1 VVLLTALLL
10 LLLLAAFSAG
20 LMYIVS
26 TETRLGASY
35 RETNTAYY
43 GAEAAMEKMT
53 VDVSSLYTVRHA
65 PSVSEIQALG
75 TSSYQPALP
84 GITFPLYTFTVPSSG
99 GMPVSQFRNVSS
111 GPNEGLVASIIPLT
125 LTVTAHRYWGAE
137 VTLTRGIEVA
147 LLPVFQFGVF
157 FDRDLS
163 YSPGAL
169 FDLGGRVHTNT
180 NLFLASSAAAGLIFH
195 SKITVA
201 GDVIRTELSNGVSNA
216 TTRNQPIYIPT
227 APGGCDGA
235 RPACRNL
242 LMNEGSRVGGPTSAE
257 NSNWPNISSSTYNG
271 MIRNIKT
278 GARPLNLTFVAL
290 GLRPIEI
297 IRRPPAGES
306 PTSLMGG
313 SRLYN
318 VAQIRVLI
326 SEKSADLPG
335 GAGIRLANVS
345 PYYSGGSFGSTNTAF
360 AEGTAWPP
368 WPAEPGGTGRDFI
381 APPNTPGLD
390 PILGA
395 CVPPRNGSS
404 TCWPLINGYLQVDRR
419 NADGTYSDVTAEWLN
434 LGIARENANAILKF
448 QKFRDLN
455 GDGTLEAST
464 LGLANNN
471 PDKFYPLNLY
481 DPREG
486 EWRDVP
492 FSTDAADTTCA
503 VGGIMNLVELDV
515 GNLRRWLTGA
525 IGSSG
530 TQTEYSSLN
539 GYLLY
544 FSDRRGQRD
553 ASGNATGSYR
563 YEDLID
569 PANANGYGGSGP
581 LTFIPPNGVL
591 DAPEDVNE
599 NGVLDTDG
607 AVNIGEGFGVANGN
621 PSRRVPCGVYPWGN
635 PNVPGSPHPPGSD
648 PNAVDDLA
656 RKNRVSGARHAL
668 KLVNGSLGNL
678 PTKPDGSGGFTV
690 ASENPVYVQ
699 ANYNADSSGFGAG
712 NAAAAVIADAVTV
725 LSNNWNDLN
734 SFKNPTR
741 VGQGRRNAT
750 TTWYRFAVISG
761 KTLSFPRPTW
771 GSAEDYGTDG
781 GLHNFL
787 RFLENWG
794 GQSCNYM
801 GSLVSL
807 YYSEYANGTFKCCL
821 TVYSAP
827 ARNFSFDSNFLD
839 LSKLPPGAPQFRDI
853 VNVGSQQV
861 YAP

>member
-1 VVLLTALLL
+1 
-10 LLLLAAFSAG
+10 
-20 LMYIVS
+20 M
-26 TETRLGASY
+26 GA
-35 RETNTAYY
+35 
-43 GAEAAMEKMT
+43 
-53 VDVSSLYTVRHA
+53 
-65 PSVSEIQALG
+65 
-75 TSSYQPALP
+75 
-84 GITFPLYTFTVPSSG
+84 
-99 GMPVSQFRNVSS
+99 
-111 GPNEGLVASIIPLT
+111 
-125 LTVTAHRYWGAE
+125 
-137 VTLTRGIEVA
+137 
-147 LLPVFQFGVF
+147 
-157 FDRDLS
+157 
-163 YSPGAL
+163 
-169 FDLGGRVHTNT
+169 
-180 NLFLASSAAAGLIFH
+180 
-195 SKITVA
+195 
-201 GDVIRTELSNGVSNA
+201 
-216 TTRNQPIYIPT
+216 
-227 APGGCDGA
+227 
-235 RPACRNL
+235 
-242 LMNEGSRVGGPTSAE
+242 
-257 NSNWPNISSSTYNG
+257 
-271 MIRNIKT
+271 
-278 GARPLNLTFVAL
+278 
-290 GLRPIEI
+290 
-297 IRRPPAGES
+297 
-306 PTSLMGG
+306 

-326 SEKSADLPG
+326 SDKSTDLPG
-335 GAGIRLANVS
+335 GAGIRLANVA
-345 PYYSGGSFGSTNTAF
+345 PYYNGPGTPFGSTTTDTAF
-360 AEGTAWPP
+360 GEGTASPP

-390 PILGA
+390 PLLGA
-395 CVPPRNGSS
+395 CAPPRDGSS

-419 NADGTYSDVTAEWLN
+419 NANGTYSDVTAEWLN
-434 LGIARENANAILKF
+434 LGITRENANAILKF
-448 QKFRDLN
+448 QKYRDLN
-455 GDGTLEAST
+455 GDGTVDVSPP
-464 LGLANNN
+464 NNN

-486 EWRDVP
+486 EWRDVAA
-492 FSTDAADTTCA
+492 SDASDTSCA

-569 PANANGYGGSGP
+569 PANANGYGGSAP
-581 LTFIPPNGVL
+581 MNPIPPNGVL

-599 NGVLDTDG
+599 NGVLEGDG
-607 AVNIGEGFGVANGN
+607 AVNIGEGFIPVVPGPANGN
-621 PSRRVPCGVYPWGN
+621 PSRRVSCR
-635 PNVPGSPHPPGSD
+635 VPSSL
-648 PNAVDDLA
+648 NSNDDFG

-699 ANYNADSSGFGAG
+699 ANYNADSSGFGTG

-741 VGQGRRNAT
+741 VGQGRRDAT

-761 KTLSFPRPTW
+761 KTLSFPHPSWAT
-771 GSAEDYGTDG
+771 AEDFGTDG

-787 RFLENWG
+787 RFLEDWG

-807 YYSEYANGTFKCCL
+807 YYSEYANGTFKCCN

-827 ARNFSFDSNFLD
+827 ARNFSFDGNFLD

>member
-1 VVLLTALLL
+1 MRTRPSARAGADQGVVLLTALLL

-35 RETNTAYY
+35 LETNMAYY

-53 VDVSSLYTVRHA
+53 VDVSSLYTVRHE
-65 PSVSEIQALG
+65 PTVSEIQTLG
-75 TSSYQPALP
+75 GSSYQPALP
-84 GITFPLYTFTVPSSG
+84 GMTYPVYTFTVPSSG

-137 VTLTRGIEVA
+137 VTLTRSIEVA

-180 NLFLASSAAAGLIFH
+180 NVFLATSAAAGLIFH

-216 TTRNQPIYIPT
+216 ATRNQPVYIPT

-242 LMNEGSRVGGPTSAE
+242 LMNEGSRVGGPTSAL
-257 NSNWPNISSSTYNG
+257 NANWPNISSSTYNG

-278 GARPLNLTFVAL
+278 GARPLNLTFVAP

-306 PTSLMGG
+306 PTSLMGA

-318 VAQIRVLI
+318 VAQIRVLL
-326 SEKSADLPG
+326 SDKSADLPG
-335 GAGIRLANVS
+335 GAGIRLANVA

-360 AEGTAWPP
+360 AEGTAAPEL
-368 WPAEPGGTGRDFI
+368 AEPGGTGRDFI
-381 APPNTPGLD
+381 RPPNTAGLD
-390 PILGA
+390 PNWPGA
-395 CVPPRNGSS
+395 CVAPRSASS
-404 TCWPLINGYLQVDRR
+404 NCWPLIGRYLKVERR

-434 LGIARENANAILKF
+434 LGITRENANAILKF
-448 QKFRDLN
+448 QKYRDLD
-455 GDGTLEAST
+455 GDGTVEAST
-464 LGLANNN
+464 LALANSN

-486 EWRDVP
+486 EWRDVAA
-492 FSTDAADTTCA
+492 SDAADTTCA

-525 IGSSG
+525 IGSTG

-569 PANANGYGGSGP
+569 PANANGYGGSAP
-581 LTFIPPNGVL
+581 LNPITPNGVL

-607 AVNIGEGFGVANGN
+607 AVNIGEGFNVANGN
-621 PSRRVPCGVYPWGN
+621 PSRRVSCR
-635 PNVPGSPHPPGSD
+635 VPSFLNS
-648 PNAVDDLA
+648 NDDYG

-699 ANYNADSSGFGAG
+699 ANYNADSSGFGTG

-741 VGQGRRNAT
+741 VTQGRRNAT
-750 TTWYRFAVISG
+750 TTWYRFAVIAG

-787 RFLENWG
+787 RFVENWS
-794 GQSCNYM
+794 GQSLYYM

-807 YYSEYANGTFKCCL
+807 YYSESANGTFKCCS

-827 ARNFSFDSNFLD
+827 ARNFSFDGNFLD

-861 YAP
+861 FAP

>member
-10 LLLLAAFSAG
+10 LVLLVAFSGG

-26 TETRLGASY
+26 TETRLGANY
-35 RETNTAYY
+35 LETNMAYY
-43 GAEAAMEKMT
+43 SAEAAMEKMT

-65 PSVSEIQALG
+65 PTVAEIQALAG
-75 TSSYQPALP
+75 SSYQPALP
-84 GITFPLYTFTVPSSG
+84 GITYPVYTFTVPSAG
-99 GMPVSQFRNVSS
+99 GLPVSQFRNVSS
-111 GPNEGLVASIIPLT
+111 GPNEGLVASVIPLT

-137 VTLTRGIEVA
+137 VTMTRSIEVA

-163 YSPGAL
+163 YSAGAA
-169 FDLGGRVHTNT
+169 FDFGGRVHTNT
-180 NLFLASSAAAGLIFH
+180 HLFLASSAPTGLVFH
-195 SKITVA
+195 SRITVA
-201 GDVIRTELSNGVSNA
+201 GEVIRTELSNGVSTA
-216 TTRNQPIYIPT
+216 TRNQPIYIPT
-227 APGGCDGA
+227 APGGCDGG
-235 RPACRNL
+235 RPACRSL
-242 LMNEGSRVGGPTSAE
+242 QMNEGSRVGGPTSAE
-257 NSNWPNISSSTYNG
+257 NANWPNISSSTYNG
-271 MIRNIKT
+271 MARNIKT
-278 GARPLNLTFVAL
+278 GARPLNLTFVAP

-297 IRRPPAGES
+297 IRRAPAGES
-306 PTSLMGG
+306 PTSLMGA

-326 SEKSADLPG
+326 SDKITDLPG
-335 GAGIRLANVS
+335 GAGIRLANVA
-345 PYYSGGSFGSTNTAF
+345 PYYGGGSFGSTDTAF
-360 AEGTAWPP
+360 AEGTTAS
-368 WPAEPGGTGRDFI
+368 EPGGSGRDLVR
-381 APPNTPGLD
+381 PPNTAGLD
-390 PILGA
+390 PNWPGA
-395 CVPPRNGSS
+395 CAPPRDTSS
-404 TCWPLINGYLQVDRR
+404 TCWPLIGRYLKVERR

-434 LGIARENANAILKF
+434 LGITRENANAILKF
-448 QKFRDLN
+448 QKFRDFD
-455 GDGTLEAST
+455 GDGTVDAYI
-464 LGLANNN
+464 LGRPNND

-486 EWRDVP
+486 EWRDVA
-492 FSTDAADTTCA
+492 FSTDATDTTCA

-569 PANANGYGGSGP
+569 PASANGSGGSAP
-581 LTFIPPNGVL
+581 LNPITPNGVL

-599 NGVLDTDG
+599 SGVLDTDG
-607 AVNIGEGFGVANGN
+607 AVNIGEGFNVANGN
-621 PSRRVPCGVYPWGN
+621 PSRRVSCR
-635 PNVPGSPHPPGSD
+635 VPSSL
-648 PNAVDDLA
+648 NSNDDYG

-668 KLVNGSLGNL
+668 KLVNGALGNL
-678 PTKPDGSGGFTV
+678 PTKPDGTGGFTV

-699 ANYNADSSGFGAG
+699 ANYNADSSGFGTG
-712 NAAAAVIADAVTV
+712 NAAAAIIADAVTL

-761 KTLSFPRPTW
+761 KTVSFPRPAW
-771 GSAEDYGTDG
+771 SAADDFGTDG

-787 RFLENWG
+787 RFLESWS
-794 GQSCNYM
+794 GQTCNYM

-807 YYSEYANGTFKCCL
+807 YYSESANGTFKCCT

-827 ARNFSFDSNFLD
+827 TRNFSFDSNFLD
-839 LSKLPPGAPQFRDI
+839 LSKLPPGSPNFRDI
-853 VNVGSQQV
+853 VNVGSQQIFS
-861 YAP
+861 P

>member
-1 VVLLTALLL
+1 MRTRPSARAGADQGVVLLTALLL

-26 TETRLGASY
+26 TETRLGANY
-35 RETNTAYY
+35 LETNMAYY
-43 GAEAAMEKMT
+43 GAEAAMDKMT
-53 VDVSSLYTVRHA
+53 VDISSLYTVRHA
-65 PSVSEIQALG
+65 PTVAEIQALG
-75 TSSYQPALP
+75 GSSYQPALP
-84 GITFPLYTFTVPSSG
+84 GTTYPVYTFTVPSAG

-137 VTLTRGIEVA
+137 VTLTRSIEVA

-180 NLFLASSAAAGLIFH
+180 NLFLASSAPAGLIFH

-201 GDVIRTELSNGVSNA
+201 GDVIRTELSNGVSTA
-216 TTRNQPIYIPT
+216 TRNQPIYIPT
-227 APGGCDGA
+227 APGGCDGG

-257 NSNWPNISSSTYNG
+257 NPNWPNISSSTYNG

-278 GARPLNLTFVAL
+278 GARPLNLTFVAP

-306 PTSLMGG
+306 PTSLMGA

-318 VAQIRVLI
+318 VAQIHVLI

-360 AEGTAWPP
+360 AEGSTAAP
-368 WPAEPGGTGRDFI
+368 EQPGDSGRDLVP
-381 APPNTPGLD
+381 PPNTAGLD

-395 CVPPRNGSS
+395 CAPPRNGIS
-404 TCWPLINGYLQVDRR
+404 TCWPLINGYLKVERR

-434 LGIARENANAILKF
+434 LGITRENADAILKF

-455 GDGTLEAST
+455 GDGTVEDYIW
-464 LGLANNN
+464 GLANSS

-486 EWRDVP
+486 EWRDVD

-530 TQTEYSSLN
+530 TQTESSSLN
-539 GYLLY
+539 GYVLY

-569 PANANGYGGSGP
+569 PANANGYGGAAP
-581 LTFIPPNGVL
+581 WNPITPNSVL

-599 NGVLDTDG
+599 NGVLETDG
-607 AVNIGEGFGVANGN
+607 AVNIGEGFNVVNGN
-621 PSRRVPCGVYPWGN
+621 PSRRVSCR
-635 PNVPGSPHPPGSD
+635 VPSLLNS
-648 PNAVDDLA
+648 NDDFG

-712 NAAAAVIADAVTV
+712 NAAAAVIADAVTL

-741 VGQGRRNAT
+741 LAQGRRNAA

-771 GSAEDYGTDG
+771 GAAEDFGTDG

-807 YYSEYANGTFKCCL
+807 YYSEYANGAFKCCS

-861 YAP
+861 FAP

>member
-1 VVLLTALLL
+1 MRTRSSARAGADQGVVLLTALLL

-35 RETNTAYY
+35 LETNMAYY

-75 TSSYQPALP
+75 ASSYQPALP
-84 GITFPLYTFTVPSSG
+84 GMTFPLYTFTVPSAG

-137 VTLTRGIEVA
+137 VTLTRNIEVA

-163 YSPGAL
+163 YSPGAV

-180 NLFLASSAAAGLIFH
+180 NLFLASSAAAGVIFH

-201 GDVIRTELSNGVSNA
+201 GDVIRTELSNGVSTA
-216 TTRNQPIYIPT
+216 TRNQPIYIPT
-227 APGGCDGA
+227 APGGCDGS
-235 RPACRNL
+235 RPACRSL
-242 LMNEGSRVGGPTSAE
+242 QMNEGSRVGGPSSAE
-257 NSNWPNISSSTYNG
+257 NPNWPNISSSTYNG
-271 MIRNIKT
+271 MIRNVKT
-278 GARPLNLTFVAL
+278 GARPLNLTFVAP

-306 PTSLMGG
+306 PTSLMGA

-318 VAQIRVLI
+318 VAQIRVLLSDKI
-326 SEKSADLPG
+326 ADLPG
-335 GAGIRLANVS
+335 GAGIRLANVA
-345 PYYSGGSFGSTNTAF
+345 PYYNGTTFGATDTAFGEGRDDQNEPGSTAIDFKRPPGNTA
-360 AEGTAWPP
+360 GNCSS
-368 WPAEPGGTGRDFI
+368 I
-381 APPNTPGLD
+381 AS
-390 PILGA
+390 A
-395 CVPPRNGSS
+395 A
-404 TCWPLINGYLQVDRR
+404 CWPLIDGYLQVQRR

-434 LGIARENANAILKF
+434 LGITRENANAILKF
-448 QKFRDLN
+448 QKYRDLN
-455 GDGTLEAST
+455 GDGTVDVSPP
-464 LGLANNN
+464 NNN

-486 EWRDVP
+486 EWRDVAA
-492 FSTDAADTTCA
+492 SDAADTTCA

-525 IGSSG
+525 IPGNG

-569 PANANGYGGSGP
+569 PANANGYGGSAP
-581 LTFIPPNGVL
+581 LNPITPNGVL

-607 AVNIGEGFGVANGN
+607 AVNIGDGFGLPGTNPANRN
-621 PSRRVPCGVYPWGN
+621 PSLRVSCRVPSSLN
-635 PNVPGSPHPPGSD
+635 SN
-648 PNAVDDLA
+648 DDYG

-668 KLVNGSLGNL
+668 KLVNGALGNL

-699 ANYNADSSGFGAG
+699 ANYNADSLGFGTG
-712 NAAAAVIADAVTV
+712 AAAAVIADAVTL
-725 LSNNWNDLN
+725 LSNNWSDLN

-741 VGQGRRNAT
+741 LAQNRRNAI
-750 TTWYRFAVISG
+750 TTWYRFAVIAG

-807 YYSEYANGTFKCCL
+807 YYSEYANGTFKCCS

-839 LSKLPPGAPQFRDI
+839 FSKLPPGAPQFRDI

-861 YAP
+861 FAP